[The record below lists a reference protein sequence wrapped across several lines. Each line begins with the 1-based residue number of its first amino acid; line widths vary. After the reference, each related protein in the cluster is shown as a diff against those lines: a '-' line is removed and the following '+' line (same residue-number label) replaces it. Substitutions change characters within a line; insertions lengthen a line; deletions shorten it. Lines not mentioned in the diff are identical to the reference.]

1 MCTSFT
7 AAARSGRSS
16 GRRCWLRDELGAVA
30 EWRCELLRCAARRCA
45 ALRAASCAALLRR
58 AARGCWPRVARE
70 GWVTPRR
77 LNAFDAFPW
86 GAGHGTLR
94 WTHASEQAGKAL
106 RSQGHQC
113 VVM

>member
-1 MCTSFT
+1 MHLFHGCCAVRAKLWT
-7 AAARSGRSS
+7 ALLA
-16 GRRCWLRDELGAVA
+16 RDELGAVA

-77 LNAFDAFPW
+77 
-86 GAGHGTLR
+86 
-94 WTHASEQAGKAL
+94 
-106 RSQGHQC
+106 
-113 VVM
+113 